1 MRKIAIAWLG
11 GVVAMLAIA
20 VPSAGAQSVG
30 GCQLDGTAQ
39 FSPGLS
45 TTSQPF
51 AYSFGGAL
59 EGCQSSESGAPTSGS
74 VSAGQTIDKQVTNSI
89 TGATHTVTYQQP
101 IPTGTGG
108 CGSSTTRG
116 EALSTWADG
125 TTTVV
130 SYSTTGALAAVHL
143 SGTVVPSM
151 TLRAVN
157 AEPGDPATFTIATT
171 RYAGQSA
178 IGLLAFEPPDPTACA
193 TPAGTATAGISG
205 VLGLGGA

>member
-20 VPSAGAQSVG
+20 VPSAGAQSAG

-45 TTSQPF
+45 TSSQPF
-51 AYSFGGAL
+51 SYSFGGAL
-59 EGCQSSESGAPTSGS
+59 EGCQSSESGAPASGT
-74 VSAGQTIDKQVTNSI
+74 VAAGQTIDKQVTNSI
-89 TGATHTVTYQQP
+89 TGATDTVTYQQP

-108 CGSSTTRG
+108 CGSSTTQG

-151 TLRAVN
+151 TLGAVD
-157 AEPGDPATFTIATT
+157 AEPGDPATFTIETT

-178 IGLLAFEPPDPTACA
+178 LGLLAFEPPDPTACT

-205 VLGLGGA
+205 VLGLGGL